1 MRKIILF
8 LGAVFIFTSCEIP
21 QQKTHKLDT
30 AYVCNCKEK
39 ERLEQFLSSTIK
51 DANNMSDEEMED
63 VIPELRASG
72 VKTFCSQRLLHYK
85 LTGDY
90 WEVDFDRYKKDSCF
104 YIMEEY

>member
-1 MRKIILF
+1 MRKIIIILVA
-8 LGAVFIFTSCEIP
+8 LFIFTSCEFP
-21 QQKTHKLDT
+21 KQEKHRLAP

-39 ERLEQFLSSTIK
+39 EKLEQFLSNTIK

-72 VKTFCSQRLLHYK
+72 VKTFCSQRLVHYK

-90 WEVDFDRYKKDSCF
+90 WEVDLAKHKNDSCF
-104 YIMEEY
+104 YLMEEY